1 MGRTRRFFLERWW
14 RVGAG
19 SEDPVY
25 RMEKDIIPGFCRE
38 QIHSAMQ
45 NKLACAGD
53 LNCQME
59 LPAVAA
65 VAQGIAWS
73 DPGLGG
79 VAILG
84 WRTGF
89 GGACWEASRSA
100 PQLSSACCPRW
111 THQQD
116 REPVGMRSSHVP
128 YGGGGAVWREA
139 GGASTAED
147 LSQAWQAIGGSV

>member
-1 MGRTRRFFLERWW
+1 MLVQKIQFAGWRRMIFQDS
-14 RVGAG
+14 AG
-19 SEDPVY
+19 SRSTVPCRTSWPV
-25 RMEKDIIPGFCRE
+25 G
-38 QIHSAMQ
+38 
-45 NKLACAGD
+45 GD

-65 VAQGIAWS
+65 MAQGIAWS

-100 PQLSSACCPRW
+100 PQLGSACCPRW
-111 THQQD
+111 THQQVW
-116 REPVGMRSSHVP
+116 EPVGMRSSHVP
-128 YGGGGAVWREA
+128 YGVGVRFGGKQ
-139 GGASTAED
+139 GG
-147 LSQAWQAIGGSV
+147 INC